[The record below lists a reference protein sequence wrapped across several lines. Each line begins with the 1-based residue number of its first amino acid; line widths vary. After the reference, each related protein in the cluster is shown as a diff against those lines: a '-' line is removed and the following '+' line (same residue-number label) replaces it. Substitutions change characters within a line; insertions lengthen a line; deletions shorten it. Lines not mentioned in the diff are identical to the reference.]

1 MTTYD
6 ARVLKQA
13 NFLLSKF
20 GSNTSRVDKGGRFQ
34 TFLTRPG
41 CPAFKFCLTELEKQ
55 GATQTV
61 FGCSSHQIRTGKKH
75 NNLSKVLALKA
86 FLAKVLGS
94 DPTLDSLAGFI
105 YTYAMVSVKAQEETQ
120 DTPETPETQEEVPTV
135 PTPEPPTQPVE
146 VVSLEID
153 PEAAIKA
160 NLAKLQEELDEE
172 W

>member
-13 NFLLSKF
+13 NFLLNKF
-20 GSNTSRVDKGGRFQ
+20 GSNTPRVDKGGRFQ
-34 TFLTRPG
+34 TFLTRTG
-41 CPAFKFCLTELEKQ
+41 CPAFQFSLTELEKQ

-61 FGCSSHQIRTGKKH
+61 FGCSSYQIRTGKKH
-75 NNLSKVLALKA
+75 NNLSKVLALKT

-105 YTYAMVSVKAQEETQ
+105 YTYAMVSVKAQEETLA
-120 DTPETPETQEEVPTV
+120 EVPPV

>member
-20 GSNTSRVDKGGRFQ
+20 GSNTARVDKGGRFQ

-41 CPAFKFCLTELEKQ
+41 CPAFQFSLTELEKQ

-75 NNLSKVLALKA
+75 NNLSKVLALKT

-105 YTYAMVSVKAQEETQ
+105 YTYAMVSVKAQEETLA
-120 DTPETPETQEEVPTV
+120 EVPPV

-153 PEAAIKA
+153 QEAVIKA

>member
-1 MTTYD
+1 MTSYD

-20 GSNTSRVDKGGRFQ
+20 GSNTARVDKGGRYQ

-41 CPAFKFCLTELEKQ
+41 CPAFKFSLTELEKQ

-61 FGCSSHQIRTGKKH
+61 FGCSSYQIRTGKKH
-75 NNLSKVLALKA
+75 NNLSKVLALKT

-105 YTYAMVSVKAQEETQ
+105 YTYAMVSVKAQEETL
-120 DTPETPETQEEVPTV
+120 ETLETLEEVPPV
-135 PTPEPPTQPVE
+135 PTPEPPTPPVQ
-146 VVSLEID
+146 VVSLEED
-153 PEAAIKA
+153 PEVAIRA
-160 NLAKLQEELDEE
+160 SLAKLQDELDEE